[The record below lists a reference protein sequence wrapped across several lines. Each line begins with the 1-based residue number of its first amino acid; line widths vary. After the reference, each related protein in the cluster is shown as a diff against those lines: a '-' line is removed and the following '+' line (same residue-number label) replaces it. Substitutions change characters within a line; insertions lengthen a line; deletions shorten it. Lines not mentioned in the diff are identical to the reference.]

1 MENEAIIGKK
11 GLSKEFKMLNTIKKI
26 EEKFKLYKT
35 KGASEELIA
44 EAERQLN
51 LSFPEDYK
59 EYLLMFG
66 AISFGSTELTG
77 LNVDGYANVVSVT
90 LKEAQRNKSFPK
102 GSIVLENT
110 CIEGLLILQEPD
122 GEVYEWQNGIK
133 GASFKNLELF
143 LESRLN

>member
-1 MENEAIIGKK
+1 MGNEAITGTKEQA
-11 GLSKEFKMLNTIKKI
+11 KEFKMLHTIKKI

-51 LSFPEDYK
+51 LSFPEDYR

-66 AISFGSTELTG
+66 SISFGSTELTG
-77 LNVDGYANVVSVT
+77 LNIDGYANVVSVT

-110 CIEGLLILQEPD
+110 GIEGLLMLQHPD
-122 GEVYEWQNGIK
+122 GEVYEWQNGKK
-133 GASFKNLELF
+133 GASFGSLKKY
-143 LESRLN
+143 LESKI

>member
-1 MENEAIIGKK
+1 
-11 GLSKEFKMLNTIKKI
+11 
-26 EEKFKLYKT
+26 
-35 KGASEELIA
+35 
-44 EAERQLN
+44 
-51 LSFPEDYK
+51 
-59 EYLLMFG
+59 MFG

-133 GASFKNLELF
+133 GATFKNLELF

>member
-1 MENEAIIGKK
+1 
-11 GLSKEFKMLNTIKKI
+11 MLNTIKKI

-133 GASFKNLELF
+133 GGTFKNLELF
-143 LESRLN
+143 LESKLN